1 MGSRALRPDPE
12 HWPQHKR
19 WDCVPQVSGDEP
31 PESAIVIGRLCADRD
46 WLAAQGVEL
55 AQFGP
60 DPGSGQV
67 RVYLVHYTEHAR
79 QLLADRYGSAILVD
93 EESRSWRFT

>member
-1 MGSRALRPDPE
+1 MAVPDSDRAPAATADLDGAARPGVLAE
-12 HWPQHKR
+12 
-19 WDCVPQVSGDEP
+19 SEA
-31 PESAIVIGRLCADRD
+31 PESAIVIDQLRADRD

-67 RVYLVHYTEHAR
+67 RVYLVQNTERAR
-79 QLLADRYGSAILVD
+79 QLLTDRYGSAIVVD

>member
-1 MGSRALRPDPE
+1 MS
-12 HWPQHKR
+12 Q
-19 WDCVPQVSGDEP
+19 VPGDEA
-31 PESAIVIGRLCADRD
+31 PESAIVIDRLRADRD

-67 RVYLVHYTEHAR
+67 RVYLVQYTERAR
-79 QLLADRYGSAILVD
+79 QLLADRYGSAIMVD